1 MTMTDKMVRLDVW
14 IQEWLMRR
22 IDQVA
27 KEMGVKRSVAV
38 RLLLMAGL
46 GDWNFEKWQQRKK
59 EVMKDGMDQD
69 QKQTN

>member
-1 MTMTDKMVRLDVW
+1 MTDKMVRLDVL

-22 IDQVA
+22 IDEVA

-46 GDWNFEKWQQRKK
+46 GEWKFEKWQQRKR
-59 EVMKDGMDQD
+59 EVTEDATQAAKRA
-69 QKQTN
+69 

>member
-1 MTMTDKMVRLDVW
+1 MTDKMVRLDVW
-14 IQEWLMRR
+14 VQEWLMRR

-46 GDWNFEKWQQRKK
+46 GEWNFEKWQQRKR
-59 EVMKDGMDQD
+59 EVNDNATQATKRA
-69 QKQTN
+69 

>member
-1 MTMTDKMVRLDVW
+1 MTDKMVRLDVW

>member
-1 MTMTDKMVRLDVW
+1 MTMTNKMVRLDVL

-22 IDQVA
+22 IDEVA

-46 GDWNFEKWQQRKK
+46 GDWNFEKWQQRKR
-59 EVMKDGMDQD
+59 EVTEDATQAAKRA
-69 QKQTN
+69 